1 MGVGVG
7 VGIGVAV
14 GGALA
19 GAGPAFGLLELEPAP
34 GSGALADGPGLQE
47 ERSTVAPMAAR
58 LMRTLATEAQTM
70 WALYVLGPDYP
81 GR

>member
-1 MGVGVG
+1 M
-7 VGIGVAV
+7 V
-14 GGALA
+14 GGALV
-19 GAGPAFGLLELEPAP
+19 GAGFAAGLLELEP

-47 ERSTVAPMAAR
+47 ERSTVAPNAAR
-58 LMRTLATEAQTM
+58 PMRTLSTEGQTM